1 MCVSRLELL
10 KPLPCLCS
18 AVATHDLLFPN
29 LLGLRPARRASR
41 FRSHLHAHGTAGA
54 AEECALWHVLT
65 PAPAPV
71 PSARFE
77 LLKKKA
83 PEYLA
88 GVPHEVYSDSIRST
102 PGRFQEVGLAA
113 PRLHVDGA
121 PPSVVTVSCCKCPG
135 VDLPLAGEKNRGA
148 VLMNVVILFFAPL
161 FAFCGQMWN
170 GLNSQNHGAD
180 GFLHHDRKEHQLQG
194 NFGQ

>member
-1 MCVSRLELL
+1 M
-10 KPLPCLCS
+10 
-18 AVATHDLLFPN
+18 
-29 LLGLRPARRASR
+29 
-41 FRSHLHAHGTAGA
+41 
-54 AEECALWHVLT
+54 LT

-121 PPSVVTVSCCKCPG
+121 PPSVVTVSCCKCRG

-148 VLMNVVILFFAPL
+148 VLMNVAILFFAPL
-161 FAFCGQMWN
+161 FAFGGQMWN

-194 NFGQ
+194 NFGH

>member
-1 MCVSRLELL
+1 MIYCSQI
-10 KPLPCLCS
+10 CLGS
-18 AVATHDLLFPN
+18 AQRDV
-29 LLGLRPARRASR
+29 RPAFVPISTC
-41 FRSHLHAHGTAGA
+41 AHGTAGA

-194 NFGQ
+194 NFGH